1 MARPTKGSKFR
12 QAARPVVYACLRPF
26 LLSLRSSAL
35 LASLFVLRC
44 LFPSAVSRLT
54 LSMTE
59 FELFGRI
66 KIGQVK
72 TPVLFLPLC
81 RALILPFR
89 AGGFLPCFLFSYC
102 RHALLHIFFR
112 QSHLASLACK
122 VHIYDALIGAS
133 AKQKRQI
140 FLLRDKSS
148 VHQEIYL

>member
-1 MARPTKGSKFR
+1 MGAPPAVARPTKGSKFR

-81 RALILPFR
+81 RFPLPLY
-89 AGGFLPCFLFSYC
+89 FLFGPEGSCPVFCFLIAGMRCYTYF
-102 RHALLHIFFR
+102 
-112 QSHLASLACK
+112 
-122 VHIYDALIGAS
+122 S
-133 AKQKRQI
+133 AKATSPLWRVRFI
-140 FLLRDKSS
+140 SMTR
-148 VHQEIYL
+148 